1 MLNLRA
7 EHDDDQVRSIVRRL
21 GYLAGA
27 VGGLVLLGTV
37 ATHIFEDT
45 SLWESLLLT
54 VDAVAT
60 VGAIEPPQTLG
71 GEITRL
77 TMIIFGV
84 GTLFYGLVTAAE
96 FFVAGHLTGFWQRR
110 KDKKE
115 IAFMTG
121 HYIIC
126 GYGRVGRRAAA
137 ALIEAGEQIV
147 VIDPGSEARLHAEN
161 EGVLIIPERA
171 ADEDAL
177 HDARIQQAQGL
188 LACSDSDPENVYI
201 VLSARE
207 LAPKIAIVA
216 RASSA
221 FAESKMRKAGA
232 DYVISPYESS
242 AKQMAEQVL
251 APHEAL
257 S

>member
-1 MLNLRA
+1 MLNPRA
-7 EHDDDQVRSIVRRL
+7 EHDDDQSRAMIRRL

-27 VGGLVLLGTV
+27 LAGLMLLGAA
-37 ATHIFEDT
+37 ATSIFEDA
-45 SLWESLLLT
+45 SFWESLLLT

-60 VGAIEPPQTLG
+60 VGAIDAPRTLG

-77 TMIIFGV
+77 LLIVFGV

-110 KDKKE
+110 KDEKE
-115 IAFMTG
+115 IALMTD
-121 HYIIC
+121 HYIVC

-137 ALIEAGEQIV
+137 ALVQAGEQIV
-147 VIDPGSEARLHAEN
+147 VVDPGEEARLHAEN
-161 EGVLIIPERA
+161 DGVLLIPERA

-177 HDARIQQAQGL
+177 AVAGIHRAKGL

-232 DYVISPYESS
+232 DHVISPYESS
-242 AKQMAEQVL
+242 ARRMAEQVL